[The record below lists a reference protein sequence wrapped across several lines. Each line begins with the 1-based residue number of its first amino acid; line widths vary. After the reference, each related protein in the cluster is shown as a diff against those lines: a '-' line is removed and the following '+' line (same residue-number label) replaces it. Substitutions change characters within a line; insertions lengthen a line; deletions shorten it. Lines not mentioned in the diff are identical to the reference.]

1 MRAIKRPR
9 KRSAQQ
15 EKERL
20 STNLCT
26 CRVFVRWK
34 KQANRPIFLR
44 MSVALKLQK
53 VDFRKLNARQ
63 KENHNF
69 QKISGL
75 LADYGFTAIRL
86 SDDWNGAD
94 FLAQHVDG
102 KTLLHVQLKSRLGIY
117 KKYQGKNLWVCFP
130 DRGDWYLYP
139 HDVVLLHLL
148 RTTNIKKRDS
158 WRKGQAWSWKK
169 PPRRITRY
177 LKQFLL
183 E

>member
-1 MRAIKRPR
+1 
-9 KRSAQQ
+9 
-15 EKERL
+15 
-20 STNLCT
+20 
-26 CRVFVRWK
+26 
-34 KQANRPIFLR
+34 

-53 VDFRKLNARQ
+53 IDFRKLNARQ
-63 KENHNF
+63 KESHNF

-102 KTLLHVQLKSRLGIY
+102 KTLLRVQLKSRLGIY
-117 KKYQGKNLWVCFP
+117 RKYQGKNLWVCFP

-139 HDVVLLHLL
+139 HDVVLPPFAED
-148 RTTNIKKRDS
+148 NQYQEKRLVAQRARLELEEASAAHYEVPQAIPAEISADQRPYPK
-158 WRKGQAWSWKK
+158 RKRAA
-169 PPRRITRY
+169 
-177 LKQFLL
+177 